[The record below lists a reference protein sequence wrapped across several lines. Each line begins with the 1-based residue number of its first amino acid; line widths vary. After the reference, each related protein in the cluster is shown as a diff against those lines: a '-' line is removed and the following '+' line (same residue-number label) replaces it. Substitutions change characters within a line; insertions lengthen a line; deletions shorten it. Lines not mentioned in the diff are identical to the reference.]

1 MEDKKWLPLGSV
13 VILDGGIQKLMI
25 ISRGMVIPIK
35 DKEYVFEYGGC
46 VYPQGLVSDRVFYFN
61 EEDIQEIVFKGFA
74 DVDDERMEKNL
85 NKWIAEKNIE
95 KGTVQL
101 LKSKVQ

>member
-1 MEDKKWLPLGSV
+1 MENKKWLPLGSV

-25 ISRGMVIPIK
+25 VSRGMVIPIRG
-35 DKEYVFEYGGC
+35 KEYMFEYGGC

-61 EEDIQEIVFKGFA
+61 EEDIQEVVFKGFA

-95 KGTVQL
+95 RGKVKL
-101 LKSKVQ
+101 LKGKEQ